1 MGSCKPLRATCS
13 RGLRYLLPDHGF
25 YAFDMTINNK
35 QPVNSFVFVQESTEI
50 PLRKLYES
58 IFPDMSSLPRR
69 NSEGLRRA
77 CEDELYA
84 YMSPLYLLL
93 TNAAVCT
100 LQTVPYAYIS
110 STKAMATVKNSPY
123 RLVLKQT

>member
-1 MGSCKPLRATCS
+1 M
-13 RGLRYLLPDHGF
+13 Y
-25 YAFDMTINNK
+25 NNH
-35 QPVNSFVFVQESTEI
+35 PNNSFFVQESTEI

-77 CEDELYA
+77 CEDEHYA
-84 YMSPLYLLL
+84 YMSPLYILL
-93 TNAAVCT
+93 TNAPICT

>member
-1 MGSCKPLRATCS
+1 M
-13 RGLRYLLPDHGF
+13 
-25 YAFDMTINNK
+25 
-35 QPVNSFVFVQESTEI
+35 QESTEV

-58 IFPDMSSLPRR
+58 IFPDMPSLPRR

-77 CEDELYA
+77 CEDEHYA
-84 YMSPLYLLL
+84 YMSPLYILL
-93 TNAAVCT
+93 TNAAICT
-100 LQTVPYAYIS
+100 LQTVPHAYIP